1 MKLTYTKKVVKRKTG
16 EYTVIIPD
24 GIENFLNNK
33 YIFDADREGL
43 NAILMSVIM
52 MTKRKDLIIIYFP
65 VMSNALP
72 DRYFPKANEESKRIC
87 CE

>member
-33 YIFDADREGL
+33 YIFDSDREGL

-52 MTKRKDLIIIYFP
+52 MTKRKDLIIYFP
-65 VMSNALP
+65 VMSSTLP
-72 DRYFPKANEESKRIC
+72 DRYFPNTRTNML
-87 CE
+87 